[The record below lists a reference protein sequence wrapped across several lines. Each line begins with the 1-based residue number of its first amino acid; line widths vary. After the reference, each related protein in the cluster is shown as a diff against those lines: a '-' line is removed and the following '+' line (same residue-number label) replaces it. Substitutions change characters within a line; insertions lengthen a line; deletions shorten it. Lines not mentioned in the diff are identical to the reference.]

1 VWHVGVL
8 STAHA
13 GGEGDRRLAM
23 SYPLLNL
30 FLTMLWFF
38 LWILWLIM
46 LFRVIMDIFRD
57 DGLKGWAKAG
67 WLIFVCVLPFLG
79 IFVYLIARGRQM
91 GEREL
96 RHAQHQEQAFREY
109 IRDAATEAPPAPRSG
124 VNDLERLAGLRA
136 HGDITEDEYQRAK
149 DRLLSV

>member
-1 VWHVGVL
+1 V
-8 STAHA
+8 
-13 GGEGDRRLAM
+13 

-38 LWILWLIM
+38 LWILWFML
-46 LFRVIMDIFRD
+46 LFRVIVDVFRD
-57 DGLKGWAKAG
+57 DDLSGWGKAG
-67 WLIFVCVLPFLG
+67 WVIFVCVLPFLG
-79 IFVYLIARGRQM
+79 IFVYLVARGRGM

-96 RHAQHQEQAFREY
+96 RRARHQEQAFRDYVRE
-109 IRDAATEAPPAPRSG
+109 AAREEPTAPAPRSG
-124 VNDLERLAGLRA
+124 TTGVDELERLAGLRA

>member
-1 VWHVGVL
+1 V
-8 STAHA
+8 
-13 GGEGDRRLAM
+13 

-38 LWILWLIM
+38 LWILWFIL
-46 LFRVIMDIFRD
+46 LFRVIVDIFRD
-57 DGLKGWAKAG
+57 DDLGGWGKAG
-67 WLIFVCVLPFLG
+67 WMIFVCVLPFLG
-79 IFVYLIARGRQM
+79 IFVYLIARGRGM

-96 RHAQHQEQAFREY
+96 RRAQRQEQAFREY
-109 IRDAATEAPPAPRSG
+109 VRDAAREEPAAPAARSG
-124 VNDLERLAGLRA
+124 TTRVDELERLAGLRA